1 MPADKPRKIEIRE
14 FLYPGHHDELLR
26 VLHEHTRKAGNQLVL
41 SVSEACVSVWPLN
54 LSDYEPPSDKL
65 QERDRVKFTI
75 REDRHP
81 NLFNLYRSIGLGSK
95 GQIFCNLLNRH
106 QMQRA
111 ENFESVNDAVAKMH
125 ARQLGVPAANAVEAS
140 LPAAEPALKVE
151 VGPTPVM
158 ETHVELEKV
167 AQAEAA
173 RESDQ
178 KPAPAVIPDPFA
190 GMPPMTFS

>member
-1 MPADKPRKIEIRE
+1 MPADKPGKIQIRE

-26 VLHEHTRKAGNQLVL
+26 VLHEHNRRAGNQLVL
-41 SVSEACVSVWPLN
+41 SISEACVSVWPLS

-65 QERDRVKFTI
+65 LERNRVKFTI

-81 NLFNLYRSIGLGSK
+81 NLFHLYHSIGLGSK
-95 GQIFCNLLNRH
+95 GQIFCNLFNRH

-111 ENFESVNDAVAKMH
+111 VNFESVNEAVAKMH
-125 ARQLGVPAANAVEAS
+125 ERQLEVPAAKAEEAS
-140 LPAAEPALKVE
+140 LSAAEPALKVE
-151 VGPTPVM
+151 VGPTQVM

-167 AQAEAA
+167 ARAEAA